1 MSQQELLKRVVKVL
15 EEAGI
20 DYMITGSIASS
31 FYGEPR
37 STQDIDVVVVIEK
50 SKAKQLIKAFPSPDY
65 YLTEES
71 IFEAIEFKNMF
82 NLLEAEHGGKVDF
95 WILKE
100 EPFDRSRF
108 SRRNIE
114 EINELKIQVSSAED
128 TILAKLNWA
137 ELSGGSEKQFGDS
150 LRVYEVQ
157 YQNLDSDYLES
168 WVKKLNL
175 AEIWKRLKKE
185 AEIV

>member
-1 MSQQELLKRVVKVL
+1 M
-15 EEAGI
+15 
-20 DYMITGSIASS
+20 
-31 FYGEPR
+31 
-37 STQDIDVVVVIEK
+37 IEK
-50 SKAKQLIKAFPSPDY
+50 SKAKQLINAFPSPAY
-65 YLTEES
+65 YLTEKS
-71 IFEAIEFKNMF
+71 ILEAIEFKNMF

-95 WILKE
+95 WILTE

-137 ELSGGSEKQFGDS
+137 ELSGGSEKQFGDA

-157 YQNLDSDYLES
+157 YQEFDYDYLES

-175 AEIWKRLKKE
+175 EKIWKRLKKE
-185 AEIV
+185 AEVI

>member
-1 MSQQELLKRVVKVL
+1 
-15 EEAGI
+15 
-20 DYMITGSIASS
+20 
-31 FYGEPR
+31 
-37 STQDIDVVVVIEK
+37 
-50 SKAKQLIKAFPSPDY
+50 
-65 YLTEES
+65 
-71 IFEAIEFKNMF
+71 MF
-82 NLLEAEHGGKVDF
+82 NLLEAEHGDKVDF

-137 ELSGGSEKQFGDS
+137 ELSGGSEKQFGDA

>member
-1 MSQQELLKRVVKVL
+1 M
-15 EEAGI
+15 
-20 DYMITGSIASS
+20 
-31 FYGEPR
+31 
-37 STQDIDVVVVIEK
+37 
-50 SKAKQLIKAFPSPDY
+50 
-65 YLTEES
+65 
-71 IFEAIEFKNMF
+71 
-82 NLLEAEHGGKVDF
+82 
-95 WILKE
+95 KE

-137 ELSGGSEKQFGDS
+137 ELSGGSEKQFGDA

-157 YQNLDSDYLES
+157 YQKLDSDYLES

-175 AEIWKRLKKE
+175 EKIWKRLTKE
-185 AEIV
+185 AEVI

>member
-1 MSQQELLKRVVKVL
+1 
-15 EEAGI
+15 
-20 DYMITGSIASS
+20 
-31 FYGEPR
+31 
-37 STQDIDVVVVIEK
+37 
-50 SKAKQLIKAFPSPDY
+50 
-65 YLTEES
+65 
-71 IFEAIEFKNMF
+71 MF

-95 WILKE
+95 WILTE

-137 ELSGGSEKQFGDS
+137 ELSGGSEKQFGDA

-157 YQNLDSDYLES
+157 YQEFDYDYLES

-175 AEIWKRLKKE
+175 EKIWKRLKKE
-185 AEIV
+185 AEVI

>member
-37 STQDIDVVVVIEK
+37 STHDIDVVVVIEK

-71 IFEAIEFKNMF
+71 IF
-82 NLLEAEHGGKVDF
+82 
-95 WILKE
+95 
-100 EPFDRSRF
+100 
-108 SRRNIE
+108 
-114 EINELKIQVSSAED
+114 
-128 TILAKLNWA
+128 
-137 ELSGGSEKQFGDS
+137 
-150 LRVYEVQ
+150 
-157 YQNLDSDYLES
+157 
-168 WVKKLNL
+168 
-175 AEIWKRLKKE
+175 
-185 AEIV
+185 

>member
-37 STQDIDVVVVIEK
+37 STHDIDIVVVIEK

-128 TILAKLNWA
+128 TILVKLNWA
-137 ELSGGSEKQFGDS
+137 ELSGGSEKQFGDA

-157 YQNLDSDYLES
+157 YQKLDSDYLES

-175 AEIWKRLKKE
+175 EKIWKRLTKE
-185 AEIV
+185 AEII

>member
-37 STQDIDVVVVIEK
+37 STHDIDVVVVIEK
-50 SKAKQLIKAFPSPDY
+50 SKAKQLINAFPSPAY
-65 YLTEES
+65 YLTEKS
-71 IFEAIEFKNMF
+71 ILEAIEFKNMF

-95 WILKE
+95 WILTE

-114 EINELKIQVSSAED
+114 EINELKIQSFERGRHDFSK
-128 TILAKLNWA
+128 I
-137 ELSGGSEKQFGDS
+137 ELGRALGGQ
-150 LRVYEVQ
+150 
-157 YQNLDSDYLES
+157 
-168 WVKKLNL
+168 
-175 AEIWKRLKKE
+175 
-185 AEIV
+185 